1 MKITALDAKQQS
13 INYSK
18 NKDIGL
24 NLFLCLNMVLSNVF
38 RSYHL
43 IEFWRPKE
51 KNDEQWSTKH
61 YTEHGLT
68 IIEGKKNIWY
78 Q

>member
-43 IEFWRPKE
+43 IEF
-51 KNDEQWSTKH
+51 
-61 YTEHGLT
+61 
-68 IIEGKKNIWY
+68 
-78 Q
+78 

>member
-1 MKITALDAKQQS
+1 MKITALDAKQQL

-43 IEFWRPKE
+43 IEF
-51 KNDEQWSTKH
+51 
-61 YTEHGLT
+61 
-68 IIEGKKNIWY
+68 
-78 Q
+78 